1 MNSFPFFLN
10 KQKQLEFFIL
20 KSFSEFSEFSE
31 LLEIGFSENDD
42 FLTYLDCFF
51 EVFYNS
57 NTNLIVSTR

>member
-1 MNSFPFFLN
+1 MNIFPFFLN

-20 KSFSEFSEFSE
+20 KSFSEFSE